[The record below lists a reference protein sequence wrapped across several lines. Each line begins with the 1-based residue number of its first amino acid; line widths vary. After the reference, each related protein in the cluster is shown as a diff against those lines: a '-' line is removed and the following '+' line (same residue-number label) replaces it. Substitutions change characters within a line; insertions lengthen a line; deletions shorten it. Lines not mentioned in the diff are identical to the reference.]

1 MRSFFFMLLFIA
13 AVILLGIFTIKLKRK
28 NRQMFSD
35 AFEQLMQEAAD
46 NTDTEKNAV
55 KATAAPA
62 PVFVPEHMDI
72 SDAVI
77 PQNMSFSEEFELLTH
92 LAEKY
97 PDEIRLQFYVPSD
110 EDTIRGFESRVGTM
124 TDELRALYRFTN
136 GFSLD
141 AGSLEIY
148 PLETVERESHYEYE
162 WGNEEDYLV
171 IGDMIGDGELII
183 LDRRTGHI
191 ITNDHGEIDD
201 HETLSDLI
209 DYIIDLF
216 VDISDEKI

>member
-46 NTDTEKNAV
+46 NTDTEETAV

-110 EDTIRGFESRVGTM
+110 ED
-124 TDELRALYRFTN
+124 TN